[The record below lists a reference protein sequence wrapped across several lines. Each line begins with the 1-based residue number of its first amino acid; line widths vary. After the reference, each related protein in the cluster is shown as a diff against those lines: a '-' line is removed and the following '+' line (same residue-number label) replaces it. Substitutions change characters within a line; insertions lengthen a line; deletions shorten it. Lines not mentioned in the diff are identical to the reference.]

1 MVIKEWFTSIELSKL
16 STMPN
21 SRQAVTTKANRNKWL
36 KRRAVSTG
44 NSFEY
49 HISSFHPDSQKEIIE
64 TSFTNKDDLEKAK
77 EIIRTAN
84 YSDLNPNDHL
94 EKNVSKVQPIPE
106 FSSWVDLPVFDVY
119 AAAGA
124 RSLINSEYQIASLS
138 IPSELITG
146 TGLDPKLSAII
157 FVNGDS
163 MAPTIDDGDRVL
175 IDLREFPHP
184 VKNGVYVIRIDESV
198 YVKRLNWDI
207 AKGVYNII
215 SDNPQYPTFEINH
228 NNGRNFKIIG
238 KVATVVM
245 KTVS

>member
-1 MVIKEWFTSIELSKL
+1 MVIKEWFTSVELSEF

-21 SRQAVTTKANRNKWL
+21 SRQAVTTKANRNNWL
-36 KRRAVSTG
+36 KRRAISTG

-64 TSFTNKDDLEKAK
+64 TLLTDSSDLEKAR
-77 EIIRTAN
+77 EIIKN
-84 YSDLNPNDHL
+84 NKYSDLNPTDHL
-94 EKNVSKVQPIPE
+94 EKNVGKIQSLAD
-106 FSSWVDLPVFDVY
+106 FSNWIELPVFDVY

-124 RSLINSEYQIASLS
+124 KTLINSEYQIASLS
-138 IPSELITG
+138 IPGELITG
-146 TGLDPKLSAII
+146 TGLDPKQSAVI
-157 FVNGDS
+157 FVDGDS

-175 IDLREFPHP
+175 VDLREFQHP
-184 VKNGVYVIRIDESV
+184 VKNGVYVIRIDDAV
-198 YVKRLNWDI
+198 YIKRLNWDI

-215 SDNPQYPTFEINH
+215 SDNGQYPTFEINH